1 MSLRHALLGLLRE
14 GPKSGYDLLQMFK
27 RSLHQTW
34 PATQSQVYTELTKL
48 ADAGL
53 LVVTAHGPR
62 GRKEYTLTDAGLEE
76 LRRWMLETEPDR
88 YPRSEALLR
97 VFLLGALTRDE
108 ARDYL
113 AWLGQ
118 KAAEDEVALTAF
130 EDSIDWD
137 HEDDLQLYGHMVVD
151 FGKRLWV
158 MSQEWA
164 DWAVAQI
171 PAQAADD
178 DPAAE
183 SGPPAKAAPP
193 S

>member
-183 SGPPAKAAPP
+183 SGPPARGAPP

>member
-53 LVVTAHGPR
+53 LAVTAHGPR
-62 GRKEYTLTDAGLEE
+62 GRKEYTLTGAGLEE

-171 PAQAADD
+171 PTQAADD

>member
-183 SGPPAKAAPP
+183 SGPPAKGAPP

>member
-1 MSLRHALLGLLRE
+1 MSLRHALLGLLNE

-27 RSLHQTW
+27 RSLQQTW

-53 LVVTAHGPR
+53 LSVTAHGPR
-62 GRKEYTLTDAGLEE
+62 GRKEYTLTDAGLAE

-113 AWLGQ
+113 AWLGH
-118 KAAEDEVALTAF
+118 KAADDEVLLTAF
-130 EDSIDWD
+130 EDSIAWD
-137 HEDDLQLYGHMVVD
+137 NEDDLQLYGRMVLE
-151 FGKRLWV
+151 FGKRLWA

-164 DWAVAQI
+164 EWAVAQL
-171 PAQAADD
+171 PEKGADAA
-178 DPAAE
+178 
-183 SGPPAKAAPP
+183 PAKGDGDPDR
-193 S
+193 

>member
-53 LVVTAHGPR
+53 LAVTAHGPR